1 MRIRLPAIFS
11 DGMMLQGKRPVK
23 VWGTAAPGAEVQADI
38 QGRAVKVRAGE
49 DGHFSLT
56 LPPLSYGEGE
66 TLAIACGKEEV
77 TIHDVAVGEVFL
89 AGGQSNMEFWL
100 RYEAHFDEEKTLPR
114 DSSLRFFDVPEISY
128 DRKEDCIHRQYL

>member
-1 MRIRLPAIFS
+1 MKRSKGMRIRLPAIFS

-56 LPPLSYGEGE
+56 LPL
-66 TLAIACGKEEV
+66 
-77 TIHDVAVGEVFL
+77 
-89 AGGQSNMEFWL
+89 
-100 RYEAHFDEEKTLPR
+100 
-114 DSSLRFFDVPEISY
+114 
-128 DRKEDCIHRQYL
+128 